1 MNEEVEVVANEKQ
14 KQTSSKSQRERER
27 ERETKKKKG
36 RREKVIGRKKMV
48 TNTEHEQFGKIV
60 VVSVVLFFCSV
71 LCKTKTE
78 RSTLLCVPENRT
90 GTFNSVLVVAVGG
103 DDGFFFPRN
112 FQIFPMS
119 WRRNLL
125 FQYS

>member
-14 KQTSSKSQRERER
+14 KQTSSESLKER
-27 ERETKKKKG
+27 ERETQKNREERERDRKEKKNG
-36 RREKVIGRKKMV
+36 Y
-48 TNTEHEQFGKIV
+48 EHQQFGKIP
-60 VVSVVLFFCSV
+60 VVSVVLFFSCSV
-71 LCKTKTE
+71 LCKKKTKKNE

-119 WRRNLL
+119 WRRN
-125 FQYS
+125 

>member
-1 MNEEVEVVANEKQ
+1 MRRLRLLRTRNKNKPPPSL
-14 KQTSSKSQRERER
+14 KERER
-27 ERETKKKKG
+27 EKEKPKKKKG

-90 GTFNSVLVVAVGG
+90 GTFNFVLVVAVGG
-103 DDGFFFPRN
+103 NDGFFFFSQKFKFFR
-112 FQIFPMS
+112 
-119 WRRNLL
+119 
-125 FQYS
+125 